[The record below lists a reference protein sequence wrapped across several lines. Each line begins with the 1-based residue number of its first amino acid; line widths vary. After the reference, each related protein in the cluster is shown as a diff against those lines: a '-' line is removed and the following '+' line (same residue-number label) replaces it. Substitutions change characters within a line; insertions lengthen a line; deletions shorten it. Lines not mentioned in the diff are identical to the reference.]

1 MGWKDPSNATSM
13 KSAED
18 TTQTACSSREDTTLQ
33 ISRRDV
39 LLTGA
44 AGTGLLATTGASSA
58 APDEESGDSRFTITV
73 TGLEIDGPLEECVV
87 EYGDEQKT
95 TDESGNVAFDVSDD
109 PQEVVLEKEGWE
121 DKTET
126 IGPDETDQEV
136 YIPMYVTGTISG

>member
-1 MGWKDPSNATSM
+1 M
-13 KSAED
+13 KSAENA
-18 TTQTACSSREDTTLQ
+18 TQTACSSREDTTLQ

-44 AGTGLLATTGASSA
+44 AGTGLLATTGAASA
-58 APDEESGDSRFTITV
+58 APDEESSRFTITV

-95 TDESGNVAFDVSDD
+95 TDESGHVAFDVSDD
-109 PQEVVLEKEGWE
+109 SQEVVLEKEGWE
-121 DKTET
+121 DKTKT
-126 IGPDETDQEV
+126 IGSDETDQEV

>member
-1 MGWKDPSNATSM
+1 M

-18 TTQTACSSREDTTLQ
+18 TTQTACSSREDTLLQ

-44 AGTGLLATTGASSA
+44 AGAGLFVTTGGSSA
-58 APDEESGDSRFTITV
+58 APDEKSGDSRFTITV

-87 EYGDEQKT
+87 KYGDEQKT

-109 PQEVVLEKEGWE
+109 AQEVALEKEG
-121 DKTET
+121 
-126 IGPDETDQEV
+126 
-136 YIPMYVTGTISG
+136 